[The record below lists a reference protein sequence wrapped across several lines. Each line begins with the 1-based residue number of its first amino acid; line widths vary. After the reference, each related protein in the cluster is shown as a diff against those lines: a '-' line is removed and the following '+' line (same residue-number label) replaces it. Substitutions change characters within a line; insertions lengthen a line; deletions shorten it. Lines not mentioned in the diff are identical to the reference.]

1 MFAGRPII
9 GLAGGMG
16 SGKTHVAAMLREMG
30 CFVIDSDAHV
40 RESYRTPAVLDQL
53 RRWWGPDA
61 LMEDGSVNR
70 AAIAR
75 RIFASAEE
83 RQRLEGLI
91 HPLVRQYR
99 DREMARAALD
109 GKVLAFVW
117 DTPLLFEAG
126 LNQDCDAIWFI
137 EADPALRLKR
147 LSESRG
153 WEEAELVRREKFQW
167 PLDKKRNLSDHV
179 LKNTAGAEDLRGQ
192 VREALSQLLA
202 KQLNQASG
210 SGRVQ

>member
-40 RESYRTPAVLDQL
+40 REAYRTPAVLDQL
-53 RRWWGPDA
+53 RQWWGPEA
-61 LMEDGSVNR
+61 FMEDGSINR
-70 AAIAR
+70 SAIAR
-75 RIFASAEE
+75 RVFASPDE
-83 RQRLEGLI
+83 RVRLEGLI

-99 DREMARAALD
+99 DREMARAAVD
-109 GKVLAFVW
+109 GNALAFVW

-126 LNQDCDAIWFI
+126 LYQDCDTIWFI
-137 EADPALRLKR
+137 EADPALRLRR

-167 PLDKKRNLSDHV
+167 PLDKKRNLSDYV

-192 VREALSQLLA
+192 VREALSRLLA

-210 SGRVQ
+210 SGLAQ